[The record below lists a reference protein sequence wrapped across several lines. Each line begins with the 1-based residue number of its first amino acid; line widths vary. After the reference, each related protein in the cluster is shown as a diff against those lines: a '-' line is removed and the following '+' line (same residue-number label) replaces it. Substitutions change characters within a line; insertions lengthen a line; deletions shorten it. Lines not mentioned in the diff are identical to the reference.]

1 VVGLNCTL
9 SVAVWPGAN
18 VTGRPSLE
26 SEKPFPDSAAALT
39 VTGAVPVEDRV
50 SGCVTAEFTATLP
63 KARLEVL
70 IPNVGIAAP
79 SCRAKVS
86 ATPPTFADNVA
97 ACMEVTG
104 ETLAVNSV
112 LVAPAAIVTEA
123 GTTTAMLLLVRVTPS
138 PPLSAAAFS
147 VTLQMSVP
155 APVIDPLAQVSPL
168 STGTPVPFKP
178 TASEVPVEEL
188 LVMLSWPVA
197 APVAAGLKSTV
208 RVRLPLAATVT
219 GKLLEPLTEKDC
231 PVVFSWEICTAAD
244 PWFTR
249 VTLVLAV

>member
-1 VVGLNCTL
+1 
-9 SVAVWPGAN
+9 
-18 VTGRPSLE
+18 
-26 SEKPFPDSAAALT
+26 
-39 VTGAVPVEDRV
+39 
-50 SGCVTAEFTATLP
+50 
-63 KARLEVL
+63 
-70 IPNVGIAAP
+70 
-79 SCRAKVS
+79 
-86 ATPPTFADNVA
+86 
-97 ACMEVTG
+97 
-104 ETLAVNSV
+104 
-112 LVAPAAIVTEA
+112 
-123 GTTTAMLLLVRVTPS
+123 
-138 PPLSAAAFS
+138 
-147 VTLQMSVP
+147 MSVP